1 MGVYTLAL
9 DDGSQVEVEAP
20 RDTPLQELLMLAQQ
34 QRRDVGS
41 EERLAAR
48 RTKQARLEEAAAG
61 PVIVP
66 KDARTALGR
75 GIGRGIDSLQQNLG
89 SAIEGVGGLLGLE
102 GVEEYG
108 ANVALENEAA
118 LQRSEMFS
126 TRLDDI
132 GGVGTGASYVGELAG
147 ESAPQ
152 MGAVAAGAAA
162 GAIAGS
168 AFFGVGAV
176 PGAIIGSAIGGF
188 AAGFPLFF
196 GSNRERQKDAIDQ
209 GLKTEVSEGAAALAA
224 IPQAALDSIL
234 TVVGAKF
241 FLRPA
246 GEAAG
251 GLLTRARRGATA
263 GVLVEVPTEIGQA
276 VLERGQAGLSL
287 TSAEAMREYGE
298 AGLAAGI
305 LGGGIGGIGGAVGP
319 RGAPEVDPNALPEG
333 IAGLLPAPTEDE
345 LRIAST
351 RQLQDSTSGEAIP
364 MPAPPKTLTGPED
377 LGVQL
382 DEGTGEAT
390 TREQRIEEGEKRRED
405 QTETRDIE
413 ALLETDRIEALKTF
427 QYTKKDRKKIAKK
440 KAEAV
445 KKEAEAAKVEQELDE
460 MIRVTEDDANVA
472 VRKARAKKI
481 EEETEALGTV
491 VEPEFDLDAIVRAST
506 EETATGKLDTERA
519 KKVQT
524 TRTKILQDTVA
535 NAKEIRNPA
544 ALQRAFESELVA
556 KNVSKPE
563 ATPAEVASLTRA
575 SNVLKAKT
583 PEGITPLVEPAVTT
597 EVEALKDPRQ
607 QAMEDKVAPK
617 PVEEIQASLPTL
629 GRKRDLGTPPQRSGQ
644 DTLAT
649 AKPTVQPKIVDTALF
664 DDLGVPPSAPIRKR
678 VINKDLNDTGVRQE
692 FATLAGNKN
701 TSGKV
706 KTNINRMLA
715 DTPEAQLDLPFIKT
729 KTKAKEQ
736 TDVTPKEI
744 KSDASGVSVPLVKQD
759 VAKKPKGGV
768 SSVTDSK
775 TDSKVTGAF
784 RASRVGSSVVEPRST
799 DGSEVGK
806 QAALKTK
813 PKKAVVSKVSKE
825 EADRI
830 SKRAVERQKIEAR
843 TSDAK
848 QAVIYKNKSENI
860 RTIGAELDA
869 GATVEGVSNSTKK
882 AILAEMS
889 KDRTKATPV
898 RNAIQRYFGQ
908 FPSFDAAIT
917 QAIDDVA
924 SGQTRK
930 ADSND
935 FSGNLPQQVR
945 EREFYVADAANNLPS
960 MGNVSGARVLKWLGV
975 DVKKGAVKV
984 LDEGNGSKALRE
996 YIATELRTEITAY
1009 ADINNR
1015 QKSSIKLQEQQRR
1028 NLAADKLDEEVARDN
1043 EVNRVFK
1050 LPAELAVDIPV
1061 RPPVRKALLD
1071 GRLQDALV
1079 ALQFTAGSRDI
1090 SKLAKTLAENIGN
1103 TKLIIKKKL
1112 KADDGTPVAGYFDPE
1127 TNTIALDEE
1136 TGINAHALLHEMFHA
1151 VTSATIA
1158 NKSHPLTKKLNKIF
1172 EGVKEQLAGE
1182 YGLNNLDEFVAEY
1195 QANPDFST
1203 QLKTTT
1209 VNGRNPFQQLVRAIA
1224 NFVRTLIGRPTV
1236 PETSTFDAVDKLVQE
1251 IIAPTYDG
1259 RAATKM
1265 YMQLKIPKD
1274 AGEAIN
1280 NLASKIAINAK
1291 GKNLYD
1297 YIQLSRNF
1305 MGSKI
1310 PLPAKKLW
1318 LDLQPVNIL
1327 TELSE
1332 SRIPGAKQ
1340 LNNIINNMSAS
1351 LRVRNASLDP
1361 IVADLR
1367 RFKKKNLQKFN
1378 TLQSLVPN
1386 ATYERI
1392 DPREADFDKAYG
1404 FKQADVD
1411 PDNVKIAREIHK
1423 KLRAQY
1429 NSLGTEGQ
1437 DLYKVVTF
1445 TFEKSL
1451 LDVMDAVNANLAAT
1465 IADPKG
1471 QKRVK
1476 DKLVELLNQERG
1488 TIKPFAPLTREG
1500 IHRLQYNAIDPKTGI
1515 VETFVEYFKTM
1526 RQREKAKV
1534 NLQEYNKTSLAKLPA
1549 NDPRRA
1555 QVNVEPISGTKEGK
1569 RDFSKAPDGSF
1580 VYNVLKVLE
1589 AEKADPETVNRIL
1602 DLAIDSMPERSF
1614 MQSFR
1619 QRKDVRG
1626 FLGDVTPTGMAAEAF
1641 NLVDMVQNKG
1651 RDYNRQLVQMEF
1663 GAKIQTFQREVL
1675 EKIDPDSTDTT
1686 TALYKSRV
1694 NQIANFAKNPNIP
1707 RWSQSLTA
1715 AGYAWTMGWNLSSAA
1730 ITTFDVFMST
1740 TPRLM
1745 GKYGDKATFKAMGSA
1760 AAILAKSPKTK
1771 MIEVMGPEGK
1781 MIKRKVNVGIAGF
1794 SIGNYDYTDPNLSSE
1809 LKDIEVLAD
1818 IATEN
1823 AQINQSLNQEELDMG
1838 NAKDRI
1844 EKINSWTSFLFHH
1857 SERYNR
1863 EIAMTANYL
1872 LELNRMKTKKGSALT
1887 LAEKQKAAMV
1897 AIDETQFT
1905 LGATASAGRPVLAQ
1919 GPIGNVAMLFK
1930 RFAISKYHMM
1940 ATMTNDA
1947 FQAGGDANTK
1957 ENRRIAQHQLGRF
1970 LISTG
1975 LFAGVAGMPLMGA
1988 LGQLYDAVHDDSE
2001 DDFDAML
2008 RKTVGEGFYKGIVN
2022 AALGVDVASRIG
2034 MNSLLYRPPII
2045 DKDQAGLVTL
2055 VEQLGG
2061 PLVGIYMSFDR
2072 GYDLFAEGENLKGV
2086 EAILPAALR
2095 NVVKGGKQITTGEVA
2110 TRRGDAVVEDIG
2122 VGQILGQFAGFANE
2136 DLIRQY
2142 DINKNERRKVGYLG
2156 KQRTTLLRKA
2166 NIAAANG
2173 DSDAYKQAIKEIRE
2187 YNRSLPRAARGKN
2200 IILAD
2205 TIKRSR
2211 KAFGTRTSKMIGG
2224 IEYTPLMRRSLEEY
2238 DQGLQIF
2245 N

>member
-1 MGVYTLAL
+1 MAVHTLNL
-9 DDGSQVEVEAP
+9 KDGSTVDVEAP
-20 RDTPLQELLMLAQQ
+20 RDTSISELLILAN
-34 QRRDVGS
+34 RKRLFTTPDSTRTRD
-41 EERLAAR
+41 EDIARRLAEAR
-48 RTKQARLEEAAAG
+48 KRPLADPTIRDEDDG
-61 PVIVP
+61 
-66 KDARTALGR
+66 TALGR
-75 GIGRGIDSLQQNLG
+75 GISRGIDSLQQNIG
-89 SAIEGVGGLLGLE
+89 STLEGVGGILGLE
-102 GVEEYG
+102 GLEKYG
-108 ANVALENEAA
+108 ADVALANEAE
-118 LQRSEMFS
+118 LQKAERNA
-126 TRLDDI
+126 TRLKDVE
-132 GGVGTGASYVGELAG
+132 GVGTGASYVGELAG

-152 MGAVAAGAAA
+152 MGVVAAGGAAGAAI
-162 GAIAGS
+162 GTG
-168 AFFGVGAV
+168 FGIVGAV
-176 PGAIIGSAIGGF
+176 PGALIGAGL
-188 AAGFPLFF
+188 AALPLFF
-196 GSNRERQKDAIDQ
+196 GSNRERQKDAIER
-209 GLKTEVSEGAAALAA
+209 GERVEMNEGAAFLTA

-234 TVVGAKF
+234 TGLGAKF
-241 FLRPA
+241 FLGNGA
-246 GEAAG
+246 KIAG
-251 GLLTRARRGATA
+251 GLLTRSTKGAAVGAVT
-263 GVLVEVPTEIGQA
+263 EIPTEIGQA
-276 VLERGQAGLSL
+276 VLERAQAGLSL
-287 TSAEAMREYGE
+287 TSEEALREYGE
-298 AGLAAGI
+298 AGIAAGI
-305 LGGGIGGIGGAVGP
+305 LGGGIGGVSGAASRP
-319 RGAPEVDPNALPEG
+319 KTPEVDPNALPEG

-1050 LPAELAVDIPV
+1050 LPAELAVDIWTFA
-1061 RPPVRKALLD
+1061 RCAS
-1071 GRLQDALV
+1071 G
-1079 ALQFTAGSRDI
+1079 FT
-1090 SKLAKTLAENIGN
+1090 
-1103 TKLIIKKKL
+1103 
-1112 KADDGTPVAGYFDPE
+1112 
-1127 TNTIALDEE
+1127 
-1136 TGINAHALLHEMFHA
+1136 
-1151 VTSATIA
+1151 
-1158 NKSHPLTKKLNKIF
+1158 
-1172 EGVKEQLAGE
+1172 
-1182 YGLNNLDEFVAEY
+1182 
-1195 QANPDFST
+1195 
-1203 QLKTTT
+1203 
-1209 VNGRNPFQQLVRAIA
+1209 
-1224 NFVRTLIGRPTV
+1224 
-1236 PETSTFDAVDKLVQE
+1236 
-1251 IIAPTYDG
+1251 
-1259 RAATKM
+1259 
-1265 YMQLKIPKD
+1265 
-1274 AGEAIN
+1274 
-1280 NLASKIAINAK
+1280 
-1291 GKNLYD
+1291 
-1297 YIQLSRNF
+1297 
-1305 MGSKI
+1305 
-1310 PLPAKKLW
+1310 
-1318 LDLQPVNIL
+1318 
-1327 TELSE
+1327 
-1332 SRIPGAKQ
+1332 
-1340 LNNIINNMSAS
+1340 
-1351 LRVRNASLDP
+1351 
-1361 IVADLR
+1361 
-1367 RFKKKNLQKFN
+1367 
-1378 TLQSLVPN
+1378 
-1386 ATYERI
+1386 
-1392 DPREADFDKAYG
+1392 
-1404 FKQADVD
+1404 
-1411 PDNVKIAREIHK
+1411 
-1423 KLRAQY
+1423 
-1429 NSLGTEGQ
+1429 
-1437 DLYKVVTF
+1437 
-1445 TFEKSL
+1445 
-1451 LDVMDAVNANLAAT
+1451 
-1465 IADPKG
+1465 
-1471 QKRVK
+1471 
-1476 DKLVELLNQERG
+1476 
-1488 TIKPFAPLTREG
+1488 
-1500 IHRLQYNAIDPKTGI
+1500 IHR
-1515 VETFVEYFKTM
+1515 
-1526 RQREKAKV
+1526 R
-1534 NLQEYNKTSLAKLPA
+1534 
-1549 NDPRRA
+1549 
-1555 QVNVEPISGTKEGK
+1555 
-1569 RDFSKAPDGSF
+1569 
-1580 VYNVLKVLE
+1580 
-1589 AEKADPETVNRIL
+1589 
-1602 DLAIDSMPERSF
+1602 
-1614 MQSFR
+1614 
-1619 QRKDVRG
+1619 
-1626 FLGDVTPTGMAAEAF
+1626 
-1641 NLVDMVQNKG
+1641 
-1651 RDYNRQLVQMEF
+1651 
-1663 GAKIQTFQREVL
+1663 
-1675 EKIDPDSTDTT
+1675 
-1686 TALYKSRV
+1686 
-1694 NQIANFAKNPNIP
+1694 
-1707 RWSQSLTA
+1707 
-1715 AGYAWTMGWNLSSAA
+1715 LS
-1730 ITTFDVFMST
+1730 
-1740 TPRLM
+1740 
-1745 GKYGDKATFKAMGSA
+1745 
-1760 AAILAKSPKTK
+1760 
-1771 MIEVMGPEGK
+1771 
-1781 MIKRKVNVGIAGF
+1781 
-1794 SIGNYDYTDPNLSSE
+1794 
-1809 LKDIEVLAD
+1809 
-1818 IATEN
+1818 
-1823 AQINQSLNQEELDMG
+1823 
-1838 NAKDRI
+1838 
-1844 EKINSWTSFLFHH
+1844 
-1857 SERYNR
+1857 
-1863 EIAMTANYL
+1863 
-1872 LELNRMKTKKGSALT
+1872 
-1887 LAEKQKAAMV
+1887 
-1897 AIDETQFT
+1897 
-1905 LGATASAGRPVLAQ
+1905 
-1919 GPIGNVAMLFK
+1919 
-1930 RFAISKYHMM
+1930 
-1940 ATMTNDA
+1940 
-1947 FQAGGDANTK
+1947 
-1957 ENRRIAQHQLGRF
+1957 
-1970 LISTG
+1970 
-1975 LFAGVAGMPLMGA
+1975 
-1988 LGQLYDAVHDDSE
+1988 
-2001 DDFDAML
+2001 
-2008 RKTVGEGFYKGIVN
+2008 
-2022 AALGVDVASRIG
+2022 
-2034 MNSLLYRPPII
+2034 
-2045 DKDQAGLVTL
+2045 
-2055 VEQLGG
+2055 
-2061 PLVGIYMSFDR
+2061 
-2072 GYDLFAEGENLKGV
+2072 
-2086 EAILPAALR
+2086 
-2095 NVVKGGKQITTGEVA
+2095 
-2110 TRRGDAVVEDIG
+2110 
-2122 VGQILGQFAGFANE
+2122 
-2136 DLIRQY
+2136 
-2142 DINKNERRKVGYLG
+2142 
-2156 KQRTTLLRKA
+2156 
-2166 NIAAANG
+2166 
-2173 DSDAYKQAIKEIRE
+2173 
-2187 YNRSLPRAARGKN
+2187 
-2200 IILAD
+2200 
-2205 TIKRSR
+2205 
-2211 KAFGTRTSKMIGG
+2211 
-2224 IEYTPLMRRSLEEY
+2224 
-2238 DQGLQIF
+2238 
-2245 N
+2245 